1 MLTANTTP
9 RFYAACLA
17 SYNNGELHGA
27 WIDASTDTD
36 EMQEQIDAMLRA
48 SKFPNVTVDCPECEG
63 AGFMGAYL
71 ETGKGAPCLTCKASG
86 SVPSAEEHAIHD
98 HEGLGAL
105 GEYDS
110 LETIAEYMELIEDFD
125 HIDADDLAAI
135 LADYQNPS
143 EAAEA
148 LRHNFSGIYDRF
160 KDYSDEA
167 ADEAISCHTA
177 DGKAPQMLVNYF
189 DYDAWERDLKIEMHW
204 IYVPSGVAIFHP

>member
-36 EMQEQIDAMLRA
+36 EMQEGIAAMLRA
-48 SKFPNVTVDCPECEG
+48 SPYPNVTVDCPDCD
-63 AGFMGAYL
+63 
-71 ETGKGAPCLTCKASG
+71 GKGRNPDRPCATCNDTHE
-86 SVPSAEEHAIHD
+86 VPSAEEHAIHD

-110 LETIAEYMELIEDFD
+110 LETIAEYMELIEEFD
-125 HIDADDLAAI
+125 PIDADDLAAI

-143 EAAEA
+143 EAADA
-148 LRHNFSGIYDRF
+148 LRDNFAGIYDRF

-167 ADEAISCHTA
+167 ADEAISNHTA

-189 DYDAWERDLKIEMHW
+189 DYDAWERDLKIQVRW
-204 IYVPSGVAIFHP
+204 IDVPSGVAIFHP